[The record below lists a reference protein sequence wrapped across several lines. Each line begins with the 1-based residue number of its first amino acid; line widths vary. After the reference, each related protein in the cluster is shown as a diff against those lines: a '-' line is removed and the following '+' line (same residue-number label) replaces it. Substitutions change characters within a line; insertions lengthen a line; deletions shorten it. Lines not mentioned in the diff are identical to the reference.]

1 MVCCRFENHPLTIR
15 SRFVSA
21 KSWVKSHDHGIM
33 GFDPSHTC
41 WKRFIAKSCPN
52 QNWLSST
59 RAIKDGTRT
68 NHNPTITSTSSNKVL
83 FEGKPAVNR
92 YILGQKKVFSWKQNT
107 RINPLIRT
115 LAIDMTSVTWE
126 SSEWWFAHEQRC
138 QAPTDGVSGSYGSF
152 SIEHKP
158 SAGHWLK
165 EKHEKIINNHTCT
178 IRSFRPVLQKYRK
191 KWDRWT
197 LNDDQRL
204 LLSWS
209 RKFGPYPLRNIAT

>member
-41 WKRFIAKSCPN
+41 WKRFIAKLCPN

-92 YILGQKKVFSWKQNT
+92 YILGQKKGVFLKTKHSNQSIDSHIGYRYDSGHL
-107 RINPLIRT
+107 RILRMVIWW
-115 LAIDMTSVTWE
+115 AKV
-126 SSEWWFAHEQRC
+126 SSPKWWR
-138 QAPTDGVSGSYGSF
+138 SGSF

-165 EKHEKIINNHTCT
+165 KKHEKIINHTCT
-178 IRSFRPVLQKYRK
+178 IRSFRPVFAEVPQNLGPLNTQ
-191 KWDRWT
+191 RWPA
-197 LNDDQRL
+197 
-204 LLSWS
+204 SAAFV
-209 RKFGPYPLRNIAT
+209 K